1 MRRII
6 KIGFPILCISII
18 IGTFILLSKTAE
30 KINKNKLVEN
40 DDENITF
47 QDENT
52 INESVQNEIIE
63 NTIYVNSEEVKAK
76 EKENEEKAIEIVKKL
91 APPLSNVYYTN
102 EGMVG
107 NYYIVAIRDNE
118 TKKEKIYYGVDIE
131 NEKIEIYNK

>member
-52 INESVQNEIIE
+52 IN
-63 NTIYVNSEEVKAK
+63 
-76 EKENEEKAIEIVKKL
+76 
-91 APPLSNVYYTN
+91 
-102 EGMVG
+102 
-107 NYYIVAIRDNE
+107 DNAS
-118 TKKEKIYYGVDIE
+118 TGSPFI
-131 NEKIEIYNK
+131 